1 MRAHRRLATQAWVTV
16 HRHDAWRRLW
26 WWPGTGAYRVTKLH
40 HCTVEHW
47 RCAPVPAQCL
57 LRCMA
62 SLFTRLLPQSLKSV
76 QPWAQVLARCP
87 ACAHTRVCAEVPPLT
102 VTSESGE
109 NANQGLSTSRANAKH
124 ARARVPNRDEVIS
137 QTGTQPGC
145 ATILSLRHVSVWA
158 VHVQGQCMHARACMA
173 ACQNG
178 YLVCMATLW
187 RLTAVRRYQ
196 VSKAPCTTS
205 PL

>member
-1 MRAHRRLATQAWVTV
+1 MTPVGVSSSLRALVVLA
-16 HRHDAWRRLW
+16 
-26 WWPGTGAYRVTKLH
+26 
-40 HCTVEHW
+40 
-47 RCAPVPAQCL
+47 
-57 LRCMA
+57 
-62 SLFTRLLPQSLKSV
+62 RLLPQSLKSV
-76 QPWAQVLARCP
+76 QPWAQVLACCP
-87 ACAHTRVCAEVPPLT
+87 ACAHTSVCAEVVPPHT

-124 ARARVPNRDEVIS
+124 ARDRVPNRDEVIS

-196 VSKAPCTTS
+196 GSKAPCTTS